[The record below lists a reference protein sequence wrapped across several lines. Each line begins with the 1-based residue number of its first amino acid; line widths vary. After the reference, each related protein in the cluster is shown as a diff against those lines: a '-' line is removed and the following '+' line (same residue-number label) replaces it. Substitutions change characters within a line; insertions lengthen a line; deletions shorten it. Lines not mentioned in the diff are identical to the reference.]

1 MRKKKN
7 SILALS
13 LAFLML
19 CTSFSPGTAV
29 FAKSKNPKF
38 VYLTSGK
45 SVKKKKITL
54 RKGKSVKI
62 KVKNTS
68 KKIKSL
74 KSANKKIATVKRVSG
89 KKNIFKVK
97 AKKKG
102 STNIT
107 MKVGKKKMVLKV
119 KVKKGSPGNR
129 GNAYKKKKRESFE
142 RITLKTSLP
151 NGLYRYSVND
161 EDIMNETIHA
171 NDFGPEMF
179 YAYQGKIYRPFYCPN
194 RNIEVSLARNSRWLS
209 GFFSYYDQYYAQTG
223 DNVIAT
229 LDAIK
234 KYAMVNNFTYSTG
247 SLDNPLFTHTGK
259 CDQLSQAAQYLCYLT
274 GVDAV
279 TVSSEAAN
287 HQILVIKYGH
297 NWYGV
302 EATNLLSSQYDDVGI
317 YGSTVA
323 CQFYDSQGQLTENSA
338 KGIYWIKTCA
348 AYVFNSSSKINGKVP
363 TCVNTY
369 PSVIMN
375 TGEDI
380 PTKLA
385 SGNPLPTLSQI
396 YNSYDGNN
404 TFYFK
409 YDSRSRYYLFK

>member
-1 MRKKKN
+1 
-7 SILALS
+7 
-13 LAFLML
+13 
-19 CTSFSPGTAV
+19 
-29 FAKSKNPKF
+29 
-38 VYLTSGK
+38 
-45 SVKKKKITL
+45 
-54 RKGKSVKI
+54 
-62 KVKNTS
+62 
-68 KKIKSL
+68 
-74 KSANKKIATVKRVSG
+74 
-89 KKNIFKVK
+89 
-97 AKKKG
+97 
-102 STNIT
+102 
-107 MKVGKKKMVLKV
+107 
-119 KVKKGSPGNR
+119 
-129 GNAYKKKKRESFE
+129 
-142 RITLKTSLP
+142 
-151 NGLYRYSVND
+151 
-161 EDIMNETIHA
+161 
-171 NDFGPEMF
+171 MF

-302 EATNLLSSQYDDVGI
+302 EATNLLSSRYDDVGI
-317 YGSTVA
+317 YGEIHS
-323 CQFYDSQGQLTENSA
+323 QRYNSQGQPIDIQDTKNSA
-338 KGIYWIKTCA
+338 YVINTCK
-348 AYVFNSSSKINGKVP
+348 AYVFNSSSKINRKS
-363 TCVNTY
+363 
-369 PSVIMN
+369 PSYVKTTPSIVMSIGAAMN
-375 TGEDI
+375 